1 MSGRL
6 LVGWLAALAFLVC
19 SGVQVAFS
27 TETVRGQHRTLQA
40 LQGQLDAAVAVY
52 SRLQLEL
59 AAVAAYQQVEQ
70 TAEEELGMT
79 FPEDVTRVE
88 R

>member
-6 LVGWLAALAFLVC
+6 LAGWLAALAFLVC

-27 TETVRGQHRTLQA
+27 TEAVRGQHRTLQA
-40 LQGQLDAAVAVY
+40 LQGRLDAAVAVY

-59 AAVAAYQQVEQ
+59 ATVAAYQQVEQ
-70 TAEEELGMT
+70 TAEQELGMR
-79 FPEDVTRVE
+79 FPEDVTRVA

>member
-1 MSGRL
+1 MTGRQLTVWL
-6 LVGWLAALAFLVC
+6 LALGFLVL

-27 TETVRGQHRTLQA
+27 TETVRGQHRTLQS
-40 LQGQLDAAVAVY
+40 LQGQLDRAVAVY

-79 FPEDVTRVE
+79 FPEDVTRVA